1 MLSLNSSFVR
11 IAVAALCGA
20 IIGLERDL
28 RRRPAGVRTSM
39 FVCMGSALFT
49 ILSEEISR
57 MVGDPSGT
65 RIVSNLIP
73 GIGFIGAGAIIREG
87 GGIIGLTT
95 AATIFMLAG
104 IGMAVGAGLY
114 DIGVFSAAL
123 VLFGLIV
130 LAWLERRL
138 DIKT

>member
-1 MLSLNSSFVR
+1 MLSLNSSFLR

-39 FVCMGSALFT
+39 FVCLGSALFT
-49 ILSEEISR
+49 ILSGEVAR
-57 MVGDPSGT
+57 VFGDPSGT

-114 DIGVFSAAL
+114 AIGVFSAAL
-123 VLFGLIV
+123 VLFGLVV

-138 DIKT
+138 DIKA